1 MPARSCVKISPR
13 PASTSSRYRASAES
27 TTRVTVDTSGGREG
41 PPHRAEPGGP
51 HERLREHR
59 HPAVAEELV
68 VLLGFRV
75 AGDED
80 ETAVH
85 RRPAPPDPPPP
96 AAPRPPRHRRAR
108 HPPR

>member
-1 MPARSCVKISPR
+1 MPARSCVQISPR

-27 TTRVTVDTSGGREG
+27 TTRVTVDTSGGRER
-41 PPHRAEPGGP
+41 PLHRAEQAGHP
-51 HERLREHR
+51 ERLREHR

-85 RRPAPPDPPPP
+85 RRPAPPDHLLEAAARPPP
-96 AAPRPPRHRRAR
+96 AP
-108 HPPR
+108 